1 MEDELVEKL
10 PYPALFHAADT
21 ASESAQRWFLRLSA
35 CRLWALVAVAA
46 LAALAGLI
54 DRWSASIALVP
65 ISVALFAEIM
75 LWARRP
81 ERRWYQARAVA
92 ESAKTL
98 AWRYQV
104 GGRPLGRQMTD
115 HEADSELIARLRGL
129 LDEFRDLPL
138 PATHQ
143 DQVTAQMRK
152 LRSLPLEERIVAY
165 RKSRIENQRAWY
177 ADKADWNRKR
187 GDYYQVGLIVIEL
200 AAFGTA
206 LVTALLGL
214 SVSVYSLLAALAV
227 AGVGWLQ
234 IKQHRSIADAY
245 AVASHELAAINST
258 FDTVDSEDAWE
269 EFVHQAEEAISREH
283 TLWLASNSRQTLR
296 G

>member
-1 MEDELVEKL
+1 MAEHHS
-10 PYPALFHAADT
+10 YPALFYAANA

-35 CRLWALVAVAA
+35 CRLWALVTVAA
-46 LAALAGLI
+46 LAALVGLI

-81 ERRWYQARAVA
+81 EQRWYQARAVA

-104 GGRPLGRQMTD
+104 GGRPLGRQVTD
-115 HEADSELIARLRGL
+115 HEADTELIARLRGL
-129 LDEFRDLPL
+129 LDEFHDLPL

-143 DQVTAQMRK
+143 DQVTAHMRE
-152 LRSLPLEERIVAY
+152 LRSLPLEERIAAY
-165 RKSRIENQRAWY
+165 RKGRIEDQRAWY

-206 LVTALLGL
+206 LVTALQGL

-227 AGVGWLQ
+227 AGSAGFRSSNIARRRMPMQWPAMNLRPSIQYSIRSIVRMPGRNLSIRQRRLSLGNIHCGWLQ
-234 IKQHRSIADAY
+234 
-245 AVASHELAAINST
+245 T
-258 FDTVDSEDAWE
+258 
-269 EFVHQAEEAISREH
+269 
-283 TLWLASNSRQTLR
+283 R
-296 G
+296 GRP